1 MIVSLYTSRV
11 LLNALGVDDFGIYNV
26 VGGIVVMFTF
36 INSAMS
42 SSTQRYL
49 TFELGRNDKE
59 KLKTVF
65 NTSFQIHSIISLL
78 VLVLGETVGLWFF
91 YTQMNIPAD
100 RMNAAFWVY
109 QFSILSTMIM
119 MTNIPYHS
127 LIIAHEKMSYF
138 AYVSIIDVILKLL
151 VVFVII
157 YTPLDKLIFY
167 SFLIVVT
174 TLINRMLYQ
183 IYCNKKFNESKLSKQ
198 FDKSLFKEMT
208 NFAGWNLFGNLAGVT
223 FTQGVNILLNIFFGP
238 AVNAAR
244 GVAIQVQSAVSGF
257 VTNFQTALNP
267 QITKTYSTNDLNQMH
282 NLIFKS
288 SKYSFFLLFLLSMP
302 IILRTEQILILWLK
316 IVPEHT
322 ANFVRLVLL
331 ISLIDSVANPL
342 MTSAAATGKVKLYQG
357 IVGSL
362 LLLIL
367 PFSYF
372 ALKLGFQP
380 ESVFLVHLF
389 IAILAQL
396 SRLIIIKPMISLSL
410 REYAFKVIKPIF
422 IISLITIIPLYFIN
436 NYFGNG
442 IINLIL
448 IAVISVIFVGIVILS
463 FGLTKSERNFIL
475 SNLKSRLKL

>member
-36 INSAMS
+36 LNSAMF

-59 KLKTVF
+59 RLKTVF

-119 MTNIPYHS
+119 MTKVPYHS
-127 LIIAHEKMSYF
+127 LMIAHEKMSYF
-138 AYVSIIDVILKLL
+138 AYVSIIDVVLKLL
-151 VVFVII
+151 VVLVII
-157 YTPLDKLIFY
+157 YTPLDKLISY

-183 IYCNKKFNESKLSKQ
+183 IYCNKKFNESKLSRQ
-198 FDKSLFKEMT
+198 FDKSLFKEMI

-244 GVAIQVQSAVSGF
+244 GVAIQVQYAVSGF

-282 NLIFKS
+282 NLFFKS

-302 IILRTEQILILWLK
+302 ILLRTEQILVLWLK

-322 ANFVRLVLL
+322 ANFIRLVLL
-331 ISLIDSVANPL
+331 VLLIDSVANPL
-342 MTSAAATGKVKLYQG
+342 NVSAEATGKVKLYQG
-357 IVGSL
+357 FIGSL

-367 PFSYF
+367 PFSYI

-380 ESVFLVHLF
+380 ESVFIIHLI
-389 IAILAQL
+389 IALLAQL
-396 SRLIIIKPMISLSL
+396 SRLIIIKPMIKISL
-410 REYAFKVIKPIF
+410 REYAFKVIKPILT
-422 IISLITIIPLYFIN
+422 ISLITIIPLYFIN
-436 NYFGNG
+436 NFFGSG

-448 IAVISVIFVGIVILS
+448 IAVISVIFVGFVILLL
-463 FGLTKSERNFIL
+463 GLTKSERNFIF
-475 SNLKSRLKL
+475 SNIKSRIK

>member
-26 VGGIVVMFTF
+26 VGGIIVMFTF

-59 KLKTVF
+59 RLKTVF

-127 LIIAHEKMSYF
+127 LIISHEKMSYF
-138 AYVSIIDVILKLL
+138 AYVSIADVILKLL
-151 VVFVII
+151 IVFAII
-157 YTPLDKLIFY
+157 YTSLDKLIFY
-167 SFLIVVT
+167 SFLIVIA
-174 TLINRMLYQ
+174 TLINRLLYQ
-183 IYCNKKFNESKLSKQ
+183 IYCNKKFKESKLSKQ
-198 FDKSLFKEMT
+198 FDKSLFKEMI

-244 GVAIQVQSAVSGF
+244 GVAIQVQSAISGF

-302 IILRTEQILILWLK
+302 ILLRTEQILILWLK

-322 ANFVRLVLL
+322 SNFVRLVLL

-357 IVGSL
+357 FIGSL

-367 PFSYF
+367 PFSYI

-380 ESVFLVHLF
+380 ESVFIIHLL
-389 IAILAQL
+389 IALLAQL
-396 SRLIIIKPMISLSL
+396 SRLIIIKPMIKISL
-410 REYAFKVIKPIF
+410 REYAYKVIKPIF

-448 IAVISVIFVGIVILS
+448 ITIISVIFVGIVILS
-463 FGLTKSERNFIL
+463 FGLTKSERTFIF
-475 SNLKSRLKL
+475 SNIKSRIK